1 MTPSDAPPGMLPRP
15 GTDAYPPSEPH
26 SVPAYARMRWAAA
39 LSRWWHGAFTSNRAG
54 TTPSAHRTDSAE
66 EVSAA
71 DSPQVRP
78 PAHEA

>member
-39 LSRWWHGAFTSNRAG
+39 LSRWWHGAFTR
-54 TTPSAHRTDSAE
+54 TTPIARAEPAE
-66 EVSAA
+66 ESAA
-71 DSPQVRP
+71 ADAPPVRP